1 MKRLWLGVALLW
13 GACGDDDRAARD
25 AGRVDAA
32 TADRDAAIDGAVPD
46 GSTDDGG
53 SVDASVDA
61 AVDAAASDAGS
72 DAGWPALPTPLG
84 PLPAPTSALLDRFQ
98 TSQTCATCHQW
109 SGAGSLE
116 DASGRDVSQY
126 TLWRSSVMALSARD
140 PYFLAALSHEIE
152 EHPEATDTIEATCT
166 RCHAGAGS
174 VETGLTGEHITFE
187 ALTTATDP
195 VATISREGVT
205 CTVCQL
211 DPRRG
216 PRHRRELHRRLQ
228 HRDEPT
234 DLRPARG
241 AIRDADGDVHGV
253 HADRVR
259 PRPRERALRDLPHR
273 HHPRPR

>member
-13 GACGDDDRAARD
+13 GACGDDDGAARD
-25 AGRVDAA
+25 AGSVDAA
-32 TADRDAAIDGAVPD
+32 SADGGLDDAGARDGGV
-46 GSTDDGG
+46 DDGG

-152 EHPEATDTIEATCT
+152 EHPEATDAIEATCT
-166 RCHAGAGS
+166 RCHAPAANEGLRASGS
-174 VETGLTGEHITFE
+174 HPGLVS
-187 ALTTATDP
+187 LTTGVDSAANTARD
-195 VATISREGVT
+195 GVT
-205 CTVCQL
+205 CTVCHQI
-211 DPRRG
+211 
-216 PRHRRELHRRLQ
+216 
-228 HRDEPT
+228 EPT
-234 DLRPARG
+234 NLGTEASFSGGWVIGAGDVAYGPHAAPFEMNMVNATGYRPALGTHVTESETCATCHTLFTR
-241 AIRDADGDVHGV
+241 
-253 HADRVR
+253 
-259 PRPRERALRDLPHR
+259 
-273 HHPRPR
+273 